1 MRQITCPLLAGKP
14 KTRSL
19 SQERTSSI
27 LLQTLYTALEG
38 AFYYLY
44 CPKGSEKNGA
54 RTEPAA
60 PTSKEGLHSEWLAAL
75 ENKRLVYSKL
85 SFTTRRVFIPPLSI
99 QVWELRA
106 GLQPARQWRR
116 P

>member
-1 MRQITCPLLAGKP
+1 MPRAGKMKECSRMP
-14 KTRSL
+14 RETDHVSTTCG
-19 SQERTSSI
+19 EAH
-27 LLQTLYTALEG
+27 TALEG

-85 SFTTRRVFIPPLSI
+85 SITTRRVFIPPLSI

-106 GLQPARQWRR
+106 ARQWRR